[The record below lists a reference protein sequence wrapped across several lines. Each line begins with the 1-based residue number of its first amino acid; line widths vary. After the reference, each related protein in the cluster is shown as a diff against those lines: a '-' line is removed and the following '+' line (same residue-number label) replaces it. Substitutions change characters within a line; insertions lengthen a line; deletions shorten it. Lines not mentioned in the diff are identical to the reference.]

1 MYLAARIPSTTC
13 ILRVSGAPAHGEIIT
28 DRRGVPLFCEWAGGC
43 RQKARGQNRSDFPIW
58 DLYYCGMEQGKGE
71 GFVDWIHRRL
81 DEGESDRDLK
91 PSKPSNPLT
100 PSEPS
105 DGSTSSPGV

>member
-1 MYLAARIPSTTC
+1 
-13 ILRVSGAPAHGEIIT
+13 
-28 DRRGVPLFCEWAGGC
+28 
-43 RQKARGQNRSDFPIW
+43 
-58 DLYYCGMEQGKGE
+58 MEQGKGE